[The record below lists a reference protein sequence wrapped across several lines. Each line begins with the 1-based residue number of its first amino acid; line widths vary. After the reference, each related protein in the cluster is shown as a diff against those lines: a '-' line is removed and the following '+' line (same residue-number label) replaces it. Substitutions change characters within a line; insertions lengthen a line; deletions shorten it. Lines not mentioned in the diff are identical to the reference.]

1 MEGCLALRALAC
13 GVCRG
18 GRRGSLGGRAGPK
31 TRMLELGP
39 RTELALGWGGA
50 GLSPA
55 GVCSS
60 PWIGLG
66 ASLPGPCCVMGDAF
80 LAFCSGANTGQGEM
94 PHSRPPGR
102 PQQQSGPS
110 QGWPLTAASTP
121 LCVCDAAACSVLW
134 MHHYRNKHLS
144 RAGRWVCKIDLVPAP
159 GACLFHAVAVIT
171 L

>member
-1 MEGCLALRALAC
+1 MPGPQGLSPWGVQRQQAGELRWPSWPKNPDAGAWTPRRAC
-13 GVCRG
+13 AR
-18 GRRGSLGGRAGPK
+18 L
-31 TRMLELGP
+31 
-39 RTELALGWGGA
+39 GGA

-66 ASLPGPCCVMGDAF
+66 ASLPGHCCVMGDAF
-80 LAFCSGANTGQGEM
+80 LAFCSGANAGRGEM
-94 PHSRPPGR
+94 PHAQPPGR

-121 LCVCDAAACSVLW
+121 LCVCDAAACSALW

-144 RAGRWVCKIDLVPAP
+144 RAGHRVCKIDLVSAP
-159 GACLFHAVAVIT
+159 GARLFHAVAVIT
-171 L
+171 P